1 MKIVQV
7 SAIDATMNGLLRELN
22 TTILEEGYELICV
35 CSDGPRVE
43 GLREEGFDVRTI
55 NINRKISP
63 IENLKSIYRMYK
75 LLKKEK
81 PDIVHVHTPVAAV
94 LGRIAAKMARVPTI
108 IYTAHG
114 FYFHENMSPKKYK
127 FFYTIEKLCAKW
139 CTNYIFTQSEED
151 GQLAIKDKFLPE
163 DRITIISNG
172 VDVQGEFNPANME
185 KKHID
190 NYKREFN
197 IKENDVVVSFIG
209 RLVREK
215 GIIDL
220 LAGFN
225 QIEQKNIKLLVIG
238 DTGSSERDQQA
249 NSFLEDYRSNPNI
262 IFTGFRSDI
271 SELLAISEVFCL
283 PSYRE
288 GMPRSII
295 EAMAME
301 CAIVATNI
309 RGSREEVDDGVNG
322 YLVGLSDPTALAN
335 SFERLANDERLLR
348 SFQKEARKKAV
359 TLYDEK
365 KVVQR
370 QLDVFEHIDKESK
383 L

>member
-1 MKIVQV
+1 
-7 SAIDATMNGLLRELN
+7 MNGLLRELN

-35 CSDGPRVE
+35 CSKGRRVK
-43 GLREEGFDVRTI
+43 GLKEKGVDVRTI
-55 NINRKISP
+55 NINRKIDTFK
-63 IENLKSIYRMYK
+63 NLKCIYKMYK
-75 LLKKEK
+75 LIRTEK
-81 PDIVHVHTPVAAV
+81 PNIVHVVILVVDV
-94 LGRIAAKMARVPTI
+94 LVRIDVKMARVQVI

-309 RGSREEVDDGVNG
+309 RGSREEVDHGING
-322 YLVGLSDPTALAN
+322 YLVPKQIIEPLADTLERVITKKENLDRLKKQARSKALN
-335 SFERLANDERLLR
+335 
-348 SFQKEARKKAV
+348 
-359 TLYDEK
+359 LYNEK
-365 KVVQR
+365 KVVQK
-370 QLDVFEHIDKESK
+370 QLQLFEHVVKDR
-383 L
+383 